1 MCRDYKRSIIGYL
14 RVVRLPLT
22 CLGGIA
28 PLALVLWSGKLLV
41 WEGLL
46 IILAVFF
53 GNMGYTM
60 LNEVMDAETDAKNK
74 PWKPLPSGQADLE
87 KVLTASMFLVG
98 FSLASLI
105 VLSLFFNWFYM
116 IGVLGLLFSHIY
128 NVLRKDLLGNICM
141 SGAYGI
147 AALISLYPEYL
158 EFSLAFSLFTFAF
171 NLAVQY
177 QDLEAEKTV
186 GVVTAP
192 QQLGKTGTYLL
203 GFNLSGLS
211 IVIFINLFMRTSYM
225 PLIFFV
231 MASVLCLASVIGI
244 LYVDPGSK
252 VQELLNRYLARM
264 SILAGFISMIMLEVL
279 G

>member
-1 MCRDYKRSIIGYL
+1 LTLMGYVKVT
-14 RVVRLPLT
+14 RPPLT
-22 CLGGIA
+22 VLGGIA
-28 PLALVLWSGKLLV
+28 PLALVLWAGKPLV

-46 IILAVFF
+46 IVLAVFF

-60 LNEVMDAETDAKNK
+60 LNEVMDVETDAKNK

-87 KVLTASMFLVG
+87 KVLTASMFLIG

-128 NVLRKDLLGNICM
+128 DVLRKDLLGNICM

-147 AALISLYPEYL
+147 AALMSLYPKYL
-158 EFSLAFSLFTFAF
+158 EFSLAFFLFTFAF

-192 QQLGKTGTYLL
+192 QQLGKNGTFLL

-211 IVIFINLFMRTSYM
+211 SALFIDLFIKTSYT
-225 PLIFFV
+225 PLIFF
-231 MASVLCLASVIGI
+231 AIAGVLCLVSIIGI
-244 LYVDPGSK
+244 LYVDPGSR
-252 VQELLNRYLARM
+252 VQELLNRYLARI
-264 SILAGFISMIMLEVL
+264 SILVGFISMIMLEVML
-279 G
+279 

>member
-1 MCRDYKRSIIGYL
+1 MTLLGYL
-14 RVVRLPLT
+14 KVCRPPLT
-22 CLGGIA
+22 LLGFIA
-28 PLALVLWSGKLLV
+28 PLSLYLWSHKVLDTQGFLV
-41 WEGLL
+41 
-46 IILAVFF
+46 IISIFT
-53 GNMGYTM
+53 GNLGYTL
-60 LNEVMDAETDAKNK
+60 LNEVMDAETDAVNK
-74 PWKPLPSGQADLE
+74 KWKPIPSGQADLE
-87 KVLTASMFLVG
+87 KVLIASMFLVG

-105 VLSLFFNWFYM
+105 VLFLFFSWFYM
-116 IGVLGLLFSHIY
+116 IGVFGLMFSHVY
-128 NVLRKDLLGNICM
+128 DVLRKDLLGNICM

-147 AALISLYPEYL
+147 AALISLYPNYL
-158 EFSLAFSLFTFAF
+158 EFSLAFFLFTFAF

-211 IVIFINLFMRTSYM
+211 IVIFIKLFMRTSYM

-231 MASVLCLASVIGI
+231 MASVLCLASVIGV
-244 LYVDPGSK
+244 LYVDPESK

-264 SILAGFISMIMLEVL
+264 SILVGFISMIMLEVM